1 MFTRVNLTVQTT
13 NGVILADSFLDV
25 ILDNTHTLKGGINH
39 NNEAK
44 MAKPTAIWSLG
55 VIKTLKYNKQPW
67 NECDLLPYWTN

>member
-44 MAKPTAIWSLG
+44 MAKPTAI
-55 VIKTLKYNKQPW
+55 
-67 NECDLLPYWTN
+67 